1 MFFFYD
7 IGRDDFLHRKRC
19 EIFYCA
25 DVRISH
31 AKIIHMKDKGLGSHC
46 RIGIGMDGMKNQGRH
61 KYKISCIDR
70 VGAKL
75 YLISAVSVC
84 DHGKF
89 SLFMPVCSDCRISG
103 GKICDITL
111 QWK

>member
-31 AKIIHMKDKGLGSHC
+31 AKIIHMKDKELEELLT
-46 RIGIGMDGMKNQGRH
+46 IND
-61 KYKISCIDR
+61 D
-70 VGAKL
+70 L
-75 YLISAVSVC
+75 E
-84 DHGKF
+84 KF
-89 SLFMPVCSDCRISG
+89 TDEL
-103 GKICDITL
+103 
-111 QWK
+111 